1 MEKWVGLSDY
11 ILNLFKTYIKGRNFS
26 VQLGNF
32 VSEKHKSHYGV
43 PQGSC
48 LGPLLF
54 SLYML
59 PLGDIIRKNN
69 VSFHSYADDT
79 QLYISVE
86 PDDTVA
92 INSITSCL
100 ITVNNRMSNNFLKLN
115 EDKTD
120 ILLVGPKLKE
130 KWCIG
135 NWLH

>member
-1 MEKWVGLSDY
+1 M
-11 ILNLFKTYIKGRNFS
+11 
-26 VQLGNF
+26 
-32 VSEKHKSHYGV
+32 SEKHKSHYGV

-59 PLGDIIRKNN
+59 PLGDIIREKN
-69 VSFHSYADDT
+69 VGFHSYADDT